1 VAPANRRLLHLALP
15 LSLGGVGEV
24 LPLEPVEREKH
35 IVEGDLASKLVLL
48 RLVEVLNEVG
58 GVIVIATD
66 TNSLD
71 LIKIAPSL
79 LLSLLV
85 ALRRGVCYCGLIRSM
100 LLHTC
105 LHDSVIIHVIGV
117 ASITSITSKRR

>member
-15 LSLGGVGEV
+15 LSLSSVGEV

-58 GVIVIATD
+58 GVIV
-66 TNSLD
+66 
-71 LIKIAPSL
+71 
-79 LLSLLV
+79 
-85 ALRRGVCYCGLIRSM
+85 LRIN
-100 LLHTC
+100 
-105 LHDSVIIHVIGV
+105 
-117 ASITSITSKRR
+117 KRTL